1 MALTAQHPQPA
12 KKTRPAQT
20 DKGKTQ
26 VQTVTLD
33 QKEVKANQRKAEIS
47 KAIKTN
53 KLLEENKEKAN
64 SKPAGIKEKEGKP
77 QVLATKKTRPAQ
89 TDKGKTQVLLT
100 KAVLQVLPATL
111 VLQEVQEVQEVQVR
125 LAALA
130 QQAQL
135 EVRAALATPA
145 PLPAVV
151 CLVQPAII

>member
-1 MALTAQHPQPA
+1 MLKAQ
-12 KKTRPAQT
+12 
-20 DKGKTQ
+20 
-26 VQTVTLD
+26 
-33 QKEVKANQRKAEIS
+33 I

-53 KLLEENKEKAN
+53 KLLEENRGKNHSKLVEIKEIKTH
-64 SKPAGIKEKEGKP
+64 SKPAGIKEINKDKP
-77 QVLATKKTRPAQ
+77 QEMAIQKTRPAQ